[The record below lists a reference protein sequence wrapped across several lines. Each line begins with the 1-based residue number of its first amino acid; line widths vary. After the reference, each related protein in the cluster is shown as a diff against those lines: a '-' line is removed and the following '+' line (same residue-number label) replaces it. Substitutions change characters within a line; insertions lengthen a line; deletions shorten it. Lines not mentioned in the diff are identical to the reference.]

1 MIVKVNKNCQHVI
14 QLCSVSYN
22 VYLHEPDKEICF
34 QILSQSIAYNIFM
47 EKEEQCHLI
56 RFLNYVVLSNSE
68 NYEDAKIE
76 NIKPRHH
83 QLLDLISTNGRTC
96 KKKITCI

>member
-1 MIVKVNKNCQHVI
+1 
-14 QLCSVSYN
+14 
-22 VYLHEPDKEICF
+22 
-34 QILSQSIAYNIFM
+34 M

-68 NYEDAKIE
+68 NYENAKIE

-96 KKKITCI
+96 KKKSLVFEGFELSCARRMLLKSTMKATIP